1 LARLPGGNNLDATHE
16 KSSSH
21 VAVINRPAF
30 IAVLLCC
37 LLSASGARA
46 ASTELNPLGI
56 WATQGEDSHVEI
68 EKCGASL
75 CGTIVWL
82 KDPLGDDGKDAVDSN
97 NPDPTLRTQKLV
109 GLPLLSGFEPTDD
122 PGVWKNGR
130 IYNPEDGRTYSCT
143 VTVQDANT
151 LRVRGYVGFSLLGE
165 TQIWNR
171 VR

>member
-1 LARLPGGNNLDATHE
+1 MDEGRAMVQVIARPGL
-16 KSSSH
+16 
-21 VAVINRPAF
+21 
-30 IAVLLCC
+30 IALLLCC
-37 LLSASGARA
+37 VLTASGARA

-56 WATQGEDSHVEI
+56 WSTDGDDSHVKI

-82 KDPLGDDGKDAVDSN
+82 KDPLGADGKDAVDSN
-97 NPDPTLRTQKLV
+97 NPDPSLRTHKLV

-122 PGVWKNGR
+122 PNVWKNGR
-130 IYNPEDGRTYSCT
+130 IYDPDDGRTYSCNL
-143 VTVQDANT
+143 TVQDADR
-151 LRVRGYVGFSLLGE
+151 LRVRGYVGFSLLGK

>member
-1 LARLPGGNNLDATHE
+1 MDKGTD
-16 KSSSH
+16 
-21 VAVINRPAF
+21 RPLVTDWAAF
-30 IAVLLCC
+30 SAMLLCC
-37 LLSASGARA
+37 LLTASGAHP
-46 ASTELNPLGI
+46 ASSELNPQGI
-56 WATQGEDSHVEI
+56 WATQGDDSHVKI